1 MNKIRST
8 EENVGAAYA
17 DRTKTCSNG
26 CINCAIASVQHQ
38 RQGAWLIKG
47 RDLPWENN
55 RQGKMKWFLHP
66 ALDNTAIRSMIVFEQ
81 EIPPGGRSGAQ
92 KTPGGSVLYILA
104 GRGYTLLDGERHDWQ
119 AEDLVNI
126 PIRAEGVVVQHVNAD
141 PRRPVRFVSAD
152 LNLVDILGV
161 DRGAELEQ
169 IEAAPNEDG
178 KKSNRG
184 LFPIWNSRCAT
195 ATSTYTHLSV
205 CATNSDRSPRPKQA
219 MSWAALNAS

>member
-1 MNKIRST
+1 MNKTRST
-8 EENVGAAYA
+8 EENLGAAYA
-17 DRTKTCSNG
+17 DRAENLLEWLY
-26 CINCAIASVQHQ
+26 QLRDRQREHQ
-38 RQGAWLIKG
+38 RKGAWLIKG

-66 ALDNTAIRSMIVFEQ
+66 ALDNTSIRSMIVFEQ

-92 KTPGGSVLYILA
+92 KTPGGAVLYILE
-104 GRGYTLLDGERHDWQ
+104 GKGYTLLDGERHDWQ

-141 PRRPVRFVSAD
+141 PRRRVRFVSAD

-169 IEAAPNEDG
+169 IEAAPAWDEE
-178 KKSNRG
+178 KKR
-184 LFPIWNSRCAT
+184 
-195 ATSTYTHLSV
+195 
-205 CATNSDRSPRPKQA
+205 
-219 MSWAALNAS
+219 

>member
-1 MNKIRST
+1 MSKIRSP
-8 EENVGAAYA
+8 EENLGMPNA
-17 DRTKTCSNG
+17 DRTENLLEWLYRLRDR
-26 CINCAIASVQHQ
+26 QREHQ
-38 RQGAWLIKG
+38 REGAWLIKG

-92 KTPGGSVLYILA
+92 KTPGGSVLYILE
-104 GRGYTLLDGERHDWQ
+104 GRGYTLLDGVRHDWQ

-141 PRRPVRFVSAD
+141 PRRRVRFVSAD

-161 DRGAELEQ
+161 DRGAEFEQ
-169 IEAAPNEDG
+169 IEPSSDWNE
-178 KKSNRG
+178 KK
-184 LFPIWNSRCAT
+184 T
-195 ATSTYTHLSV
+195 
-205 CATNSDRSPRPKQA
+205 
-219 MSWAALNAS
+219 

>member
-1 MNKIRST
+1 MNKTRST
-8 EENVGAAYA
+8 EENVGIAYG
-17 DRTKTCSNG
+17 DRTENLLEWLYQLRDRQR
-26 CINCAIASVQHQ
+26 QHQ

-66 ALDNTAIRSMIVFEQ
+66 ALDNTSIRSMIVFEQ
-81 EIPPGGRSGAQ
+81 EIPPGGRSGVQ
-92 KTPGGSVLYILA
+92 KTPGGSVLYILE

-126 PIRAEGVVVQHVNAD
+126 PIRAQGVVVQHVNAD
-141 PRRPVRFVSAD
+141 PRRRVRFVSAD

-169 IEAAPNEDG
+169 IEAAPTRDENKE
-178 KKSNRG
+178 
-184 LFPIWNSRCAT
+184 
-195 ATSTYTHLSV
+195 
-205 CATNSDRSPRPKQA
+205 
-219 MSWAALNAS
+219 

>member
-1 MNKIRST
+1 MNKANRIRST
-8 EENVGAAYA
+8 EENVGIAHA
-17 DRTKTCSNG
+17 DRNE
-26 CINCAIASVQHQ
+26 NLLEWLYQLRDRQRQHQ

-47 RDLPWENN
+47 RDLPWEHN

-66 ALDNTAIRSMIVFEQ
+66 ALDNTSIRSMIVFEK

-92 KTPGGSVLYILA
+92 KTPGGSVLYILE

-169 IEAAPNEDG
+169 IEAAPDG
-178 KKSNRG
+178 DGNK
-184 LFPIWNSRCAT
+184 
-195 ATSTYTHLSV
+195 
-205 CATNSDRSPRPKQA
+205 
-219 MSWAALNAS
+219 

>member
-8 EENVGAAYA
+8 EENVGVAYA
-17 DRTKTCSNG
+17 DRSENLLEWLYQLRDRQR
-26 CINCAIASVQHQ
+26 QHQ

-66 ALDNTAIRSMIVFEQ
+66 ALSNTAIRSMIVFEQ
-81 EIPPGGRSGAQ
+81 EIPAGGRSGAQ
-92 KTPGGSVLYILA
+92 KTPGGSVLYILE
-104 GRGYTLLDGERHDWQ
+104 GKGYTLLDGERHDWQ

-126 PIRAEGVVVQHVNAD
+126 PIRADGVVVQHVNTD
-141 PRRPVRFVSAD
+141 PRHPVRFISAD

-169 IEAAPNEDG
+169 IEAAPDG
-178 KKSNRG
+178 DGNKK
-184 LFPIWNSRCAT
+184 
-195 ATSTYTHLSV
+195 
-205 CATNSDRSPRPKQA
+205 
-219 MSWAALNAS
+219 

>member
-8 EENVGAAYA
+8 EENVGVAYA
-17 DRTKTCSNG
+17 DRKENLLEWLY
-26 CINCAIASVQHQ
+26 QLRDRQREHQ
-38 RQGAWLIKG
+38 RKGAWLIKG

-66 ALDNTAIRSMIVFEQ
+66 ALDTTAIRSMIVFEQ

-92 KTPGGSVLYILA
+92 KTPGGCVLYILE
-104 GRGYTLLDGERHDWQ
+104 GKGYTLVDGVRHDWQ

-126 PIRAEGVVVQHVNAD
+126 PIRRNGVVVQHVNAD
-141 PRRPVRFVSAD
+141 LRRPVRFISAD

-169 IEAAPNEDG
+169 VEPAPGWDEN
-178 KKSNRG
+178 KN
-184 LFPIWNSRCAT
+184 
-195 ATSTYTHLSV
+195 
-205 CATNSDRSPRPKQA
+205 
-219 MSWAALNAS
+219 

>member
-1 MNKIRST
+1 MNKVRST
-8 EENVGAAYA
+8 DENVGAAYA
-17 DRTKTCSNG
+17 ERDENLLEWLYQLRDR
-26 CINCAIASVQHQ
+26 QRQDQ

-66 ALDNTAIRSMIVFEQ
+66 ALNRTAIRSMIVFEQ
-81 EIPPGGRSGAQ
+81 EIPPGGKSGAQ

-126 PIRAEGVVVQHVNAD
+126 PIRTEGVVVQHVNAD
-141 PRRPVRFVSAD
+141 PRHPVRFISAD

-169 IEAAPNEDG
+169 IEAAPGSDG
-178 KKSNRG
+178 QTK
-184 LFPIWNSRCAT
+184 
-195 ATSTYTHLSV
+195 
-205 CATNSDRSPRPKQA
+205 
-219 MSWAALNAS
+219 